1 MYYKRDICDK
11 IRQLLTI
18 YDCVLLTGSRQVGK
32 STLLINEFN
41 DFTFNTLDNSN
52 VYMALN
58 DDPVTF
64 LFGGT
69 DKFILDEVQ
78 RLQKIFLNLKY
89 FIDENKRKGISK
101 KVILTGSQKYELMKN
116 ISESLAGRIAIVE
129 MAGLSNREIY
139 SFHNYK
145 EPFMPI
151 EKYFNNVKIKNS
163 ISNDELWAR
172 ILKGSYPEIYD
183 KGINNV
189 RDFYANIVTT
199 YVERD
204 VKQIIHIKDELQF
217 TQFIVALAVRT
228 GQILNYDELA
238 KIVGVDNK
246 TIKNW
251 ISVLLALD
259 IIYLLEPFSLNV
271 TKRIIKSSKIYFMD
285 TGLASYLSGWFTKET
300 LMNGASSGQ
309 IYETFVIGEIIKS
322 YRNMGIKPN
331 IYYYRDTNQNEI
343 DLLIYENNT
352 LYPIEIKKTMS
363 PNINDIKCFKLLS
376 AAYPTVEIG
385 KGCLI
390 CNSKD
395 FMKLNENN
403 YLVPVEYI

>member
-1 MYYKRDICDK
+1 MYFKRDICSK
-11 IRQLLTI
+11 IRHLLNI

-32 STLLINEFN
+32 STLLINEFD
-41 DFTFNTLDNSN
+41 DFVFNTLDNNN

-64 LFGGT
+64 LFEGT
-69 DKFILDEVQ
+69 NKFILDEVQ

-89 FIDENKRKGISK
+89 FIDENKRKSISK

-116 ISESLAGRIAIVE
+116 ISESLAGRIVIVE
-129 MAGLSNREIY
+129 IAGLSDREIY
-139 SFHNYK
+139 SFHNHK
-145 EPFMPI
+145 EPFLPN
-151 EKYFNNVKIKNS
+151 EKYFNSIKLNNNF
-163 ISNDELWAR
+163 SNDELWDR

-183 KGINNV
+183 KSISNV

-217 TQFIVALAVRT
+217 NQFIIALAART

-238 KIVGVDNK
+238 KIVRVDNK

-271 TKRIIKSSKIYFMD
+271 TKRIIKSPKIYFMD
-285 TGLASYLSGWFTKET
+285 TGLVSYLCGWFTKET
-300 LMNGASSGQ
+300 LMNGASSGH
-309 IYETFVIGEIIKS
+309 IYETFVISEIIKS

-343 DLLIYENNT
+343 DLLIYENNI

-363 PNINDIKCFKLLS
+363 PNINDMKSFRLLNT
-376 AAYPTVEIG
+376 AYPTVDIG
-385 KGCLI
+385 TGCLI